1 MRHTFGDN
9 YVVYYYTTNLQGD
22 VIRMVDVY
30 GNTAAYYEYDPYGN
44 AIQASGSHATINP
57 LRYRGYYYDHETGMY
72 YCQSRY
78 YDPAIGRFINADE
91 YTSTGQGIIGNNM
104 FAYCGNNPIAH
115 EDADGEAFETAFDAI
130 SLGASIAEV
139 VLTPTDPWA
148 WAGLVGDVIDVA
160 VPFVG
165 GIGEAVRLAGVVE
178 DTTDVVSSAKKVK
191 HLVSDSVGAYEI
203 KYKSG
208 LNYVGKGPF
217 SRAITSATEHTKK
230 DLLNNYKGDEV
241 VSITWK
247 RANSARE
254 AFVEEYKMQTV
265 RGVNNARTYNR
276 IWSPGKRITCERRLC
291 K

>member
-1 MRHTFGDN
+1 
-9 YVVYYYTTNLQGD
+9 
-22 VIRMVDVY
+22 
-30 GNTAAYYEYDPYGN
+30 
-44 AIQASGSHATINP
+44 
-57 LRYRGYYYDHETGMY
+57 MY
-72 YCQSRY
+72 YLQSRY
-78 YDPAIGRFINADE
+78 YDPAIGRFLNADE
-91 YTSTGQGIIGNNM
+91 CISTGQGIRGNNM
-104 FAYCGNNPIAH
+104 FAYCGNNPIAN
-115 EDADGEAFETAFDAI
+115 EDPNGKAFETAFDII
-130 SLGASIAEV
+130 SLGTSIAEV

-191 HLVSDSVGAYEI
+191 YLVSDAVGSYEI
-203 KYKSG
+203 TYKSG

-247 RANSARE
+247 RANNAQE
-254 AFVEEYKMQTV
+254 AFVEEFKMQSV
-265 RGVNNARTYNR
+265 RGVNNPKTYNK